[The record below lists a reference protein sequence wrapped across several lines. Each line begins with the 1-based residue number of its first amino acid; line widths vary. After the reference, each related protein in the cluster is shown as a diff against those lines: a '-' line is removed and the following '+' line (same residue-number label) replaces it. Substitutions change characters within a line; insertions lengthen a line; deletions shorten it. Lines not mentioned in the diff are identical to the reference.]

1 MNPNPSRHDGM
12 IILGGRGASMYM
24 SGRVYHLVY
33 NCIGNRRRVTAW
45 DAQRIPWS
53 TVNRVTVVERDAN
66 QLPTLIGMHVAS
78 FFRFQHHLYYSHS
91 VYLSLSTRNATVRRI
106 LAERRA
112 RKEAMATPF
121 AMGMHPR
128 LGASSVV
135 QCLHEDALRVVI
147 AQL

>member
-1 MNPNPSRHDGM
+1 
-12 IILGGRGASMYM
+12 MYM

-147 AQL
+147 SHL